1 MPIIRY
7 RYHYG
12 NTYLKRGGLA
22 ERTSA
27 LIQDR
32 VRFTYDGGV
41 HVLPFRGFTKASRDH
56 CNLPH
61 IALDG
66 VTAITYDALG
76 ICDWIDLPKQP
87 HLAVIYKSCVYLVLD
102 EDGLPVRYSI

>member
-32 VRFTYDGGV
+32 VRFTYDEGV
-41 HVLPFRGFTKASRDH
+41 HILPFRGFTKASRDH
-56 CNLPH
+56 SNLPH
-61 IALDG
+61 VALDG
-66 VTAITYDALG
+66 VTAITYDPMAMSG
-76 ICDWIDLPKQP
+76 WIELPKRP

-102 EDGLPVRYSI
+102 DKGLPVAY